1 MKYRVV
7 TDKDKLVAVIP
18 VDKVAKLRR
27 VYAQLKER
35 GNTIDYSTGEK
46 VPYTDLV
53 NYNGIKLTK
62 LAEVLE

>member
-7 TDKDKLVAVIP
+7 TDKDKLVAIIP

-35 GNTIDYSTGEK
+35 
-46 VPYTDLV
+46 VAPR
-53 NYNGIKLTK
+53 LT
-62 LAEVLE
+62 ATE